1 MKQACF
7 YLKQEKETNT
17 NILCKKTREQL
28 RRKEKQYHK
37 EVEVKQLEVT
47 HRTLELDA
55 RTSKNNLTQVS

>member
-17 NILCKKTREQL
+17 DILCKKTREQL

-37 EVEVKQLEVT
+37 EEVKQEEVT
-47 HRTLELDA
+47 HRTLEMDA